1 MCERLAQC
9 SGTYLARYVHEY
21 ERVRPLVRERR
32 RHVQQRRRTRF
43 HAHVDCRFDGD
54 EYHGHQRRGSYLRVC
69 IHPNRTRIPADRLAA
84 ASEEPASAAAPNTT
98 AALASALAAASEE
111 PASAVPFAFTT
122 TVTAF
127 AVAFATASSATAF
140 AVAVP
145 APSAP

>member
-1 MCERLAQC
+1 VCERLAQC

-21 ERVRPLVRERR
+21 NRVRPLVRERR

-54 EYHGHQRRGSYLRVC
+54 EYHGHQGRGSYLRVC
-69 IHPNRTRIPADRLAA
+69 IHTNRTRIPADRLAA
-84 ASEEPASAAAPNTT
+84 ASEEPASA
-98 AALASALAAASEE
+98 
-111 PASAVPFAFTT
+111 VPFAFPT

-140 AVAVP
+140 AFAVP
-145 APSAP
+145 ASSAP